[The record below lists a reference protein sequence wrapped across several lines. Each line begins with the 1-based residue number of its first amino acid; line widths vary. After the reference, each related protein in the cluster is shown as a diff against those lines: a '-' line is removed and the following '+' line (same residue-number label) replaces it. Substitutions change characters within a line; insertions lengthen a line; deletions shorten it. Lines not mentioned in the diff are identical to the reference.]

1 MSNVFEGTVAFP
13 NAALMFRFS
22 EDARHAQVPDIDG
35 IASS

>member
-13 NAALMFRFS
+13 NALMFLFS